1 MMQDLN
7 DRLMKLELLYM
18 EQEDMVQTLSRIV
31 HQQEDKIELLEK
43 PLELLPLKGYI
54 DSFFDNVKVMAEEEN
69 MKNNRLAL
77 HKRVENLFRKFGD
90 FNEIVIKEGDDV
102 SR

>member
-1 MMQDLN
+1 MMQDLS

-43 PLELLPLKGYI
+43 QLMQ
-54 DSFFDNVKVMAEEEN
+54 VAEKLNSSEDGGVDAEDPPPP
-69 MKNNRLAL
+69 
-77 HKRVENLFRKFGD
+77 HY
-90 FNEIVIKEGDDV
+90 
-102 SR
+102 

>member
-43 PLELLPLKGYI
+43 QLI
-54 DSFFDNVKVMAEEEN
+54 HVAEKLNSSEDGS
-69 MKNNRLAL
+69 LDA
-77 HKRVENLFRKFGD
+77 
-90 FNEIVIKEGDDV
+90 NEPPPPHY
-102 SR
+102 

>member
-1 MMQDLN
+1 MMQDLS

-43 PLELLPLKGYI
+43 QLI
-54 DSFFDNVKVMAEEEN
+54 HVAEQLNSSEESETD
-69 MKNNRLAL
+69 A
-77 HKRVENLFRKFGD
+77 
-90 FNEIVIKEGDDV
+90 KE
-102 SR
+102 SPPPHY